1 MIPMNAT
8 RPIGSIRRSPK
19 GYFQGGCASI
29 EPERSHPPEEFDFM
43 SNEVIDTSIISLGKT
58 SICSP
63 LLNSSGKSHQSFVED
78 TDRVLVHIRES
89 EVVEELKKEGP
100 MPSFELAGPRK
111 KIYFDPSKL
120 RCAMVTCGGL
130 CPGLNDI
137 IRSIV
142 MELYYHYGVRNIYG
156 IRYGLQ
162 GFIPKYGHEVMD
174 LMPSAVANILARGG
188 SILGSSRGPQD
199 IEEIVDCLERMN
211 IGILFMIGGDGTL
224 KAAVQ
229 IADTILARK
238 LKISVVS
245 IPKTID
251 NDIHLISRSF
261 GFDTAVDVS
270 TQAII
275 GAHNEAA
282 GYPNGI
288 GLIKLMGR
296 HSGFIAATAALAQQ
310 DVNFVLIPEVD
321 FDLEGPHGFLAAVEK
336 RLLARNHAVIVV
348 AEGAGQRFFNN
359 SSVERDE
366 SGNLRLN
373 DIGVFL
379 KTNISNYFKAKGVDI
394 NIKYIDPSYMIRSL
408 PANANDSVFC
418 GFLGRNA
425 VHAGMAGKSKL
436 VIGRWNNHFVHIPM
450 EATISKRK
458 QVAPEGELW
467 SAVLEATG
475 QGWMKNS
482 EN

>member
-1 MIPMNAT
+1 MHHD
-8 RPIGSIRRSPK
+8 
-19 GYFQGGCASI
+19 
-29 EPERSHPPEEFDFM
+29 EP
-43 SNEVIDTSIISLGKT
+43 IDTRILNIGKA
-58 SICSP
+58 SVSSP
-63 LLNSSGKSHQSFVED
+63 LLNGENTIHQSFVD
-78 TDRVLVHIRES
+78 DIDRVVISVRMTDIETNIKNNTPLS
-89 EVVEELKKEGP
+89 
-100 MPSFELAGPRK
+100 SFELAGPRK

-120 RCAMVTCGGL
+120 RCALVTCGGL

-137 IRSIV
+137 IRSV
-142 MELYYHYGVRNIYG
+142 VLALFFHYGVRTIYG
-156 IRYGLQ
+156 MRYGLQ
-162 GFIPKYGHEVMD
+162 GFIPQYGHEVMD
-174 LMPSAVANILARGG
+174 LNPSSVANILDRGG

-224 KAAVQ
+224 RAAEK
-229 IADTILARK
+229 IAEAINQRN
-238 LKISVVS
+238 LKISVVG

-251 NDIHLISRSF
+251 NDIYMIARSF
-261 GFDTAVDVS
+261 GFDTAVEVS

-321 FDLEGPHGFLAAVEK
+321 FDLDGPQGFLCALEK
-336 RLLARNHAVIVV
+336 RLDARGHAVIVV
-348 AEGAGQRFFNN
+348 AEGAGQKFFDDAKK
-359 SSVERDE
+359 ETDE
-366 SGNLRLN
+366 SGNVRLN
-373 DIGVFL
+373 DIGIFL
-379 KTNISNYFKAKGVDI
+379 KNAMADYFKSKNIEA

-425 VHAGMAGKSKL
+425 VHAGMAGKTK
-436 VIGRWNNHFVHIPM
+436 VIIGRWNNHFVHIPM
-450 EATISKRK
+450 EAATSRRK
-458 QVAPEGELW
+458 QVSPHGELW
-467 SAVLEATG
+467 SAVLETTG
-475 QGWMKNS
+475 QLSMKNP
-482 EN
+482 N